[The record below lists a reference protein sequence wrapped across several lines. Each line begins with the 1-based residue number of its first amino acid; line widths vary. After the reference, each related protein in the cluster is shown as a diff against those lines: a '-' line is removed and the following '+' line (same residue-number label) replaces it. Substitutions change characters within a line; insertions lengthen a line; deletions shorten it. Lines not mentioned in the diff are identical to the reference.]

1 MTPAPAQQLTEE
13 QESIVCAEPDRLM
26 LIEAGA
32 GTGKTHTLVARIAF
46 LAEDS
51 GLDPGDEL
59 LVLSFS
65 RAAVSEV
72 RKRLASHP
80 QSLPFVPVQT
90 FDSFATGLLDSVDPD
105 GAWVNGGYDDR
116 IRAATALLEA
126 KAEGLHEALSV
137 RHILIDEAQDLVG
150 VRARFVTS
158 LLSYTGAVFTVFTDA
173 AQAIYGFSST
183 DQVAPT
189 SFVECLV
196 RVASDRPLDRRS
208 LTVQQRAG
216 SPTVARVMEFG
227 TVLTDDTLDS
237 GVIAS
242 SLGEL
247 VESLP
252 PAPDL
257 RSLTRLL
264 GRRSDRI
271 TAILCR
277 SNAQVL
283 LIAEELTEM
292 GIVHRLQRQASDRA
306 IGSWLAR
313 VAQRVDGHVLSR
325 RVLDEA
331 YADLSDGPGLTA
343 AELWLSLRRMDP
355 RGKHEIDLRRVA
367 AHLRRGDLPEELN
380 HVSPGNVVV
389 STIHRAKGLEFDRV
403 VLVPATMDD
412 DDQAEANRILYV
424 GLSRARD
431 EILILRDYRPSGL
444 RAEQRLGRIV
454 EGGYAKG
461 RRPVTGVEMSAED
474 TNSAEPAGASIDSCE
489 PVAIQSHLLARVT
502 PGDPV
507 QLVLASPR
515 RGLDAKP
522 VYLVL
527 HEDVPIGETSE
538 TFGDALL
545 FLLPTRG
552 ERRWPASISGVRVQ
566 MIDTVAGDETIARSV
581 GLSRSGLW
589 ARVRLQGLGRFSK
602 KSGDPS

>member
-1 MTPAPAQQLTEE
+1 MTPTLGQQLTEE
-13 QESIVCAEPDRLM
+13 QQSIVCAAADRLT
-26 LIEAGA
+26 LIQAGA
-32 GTGKTHTLVARIAF
+32 GTGKTHTLVSRIAF

-72 RKRLASHP
+72 RKRLTSHP

-90 FDSFATGLLDSVDPD
+90 FDSFATGLLDSIDPD
-105 GAWVNGGYDDR
+105 GSWVNGGYDDR
-116 IRAATALLEA
+116 IRAASALLEA
-126 KAEGLHEALSV
+126 KTEGLHEALSV

-150 VRARFVTS
+150 LRARFVTS
-158 LLSYTGAVFTVFTDA
+158 LLSFTGAAFTVFTDA

-183 DQVAPT
+183 DRVEPT

-196 RVASDRPLDRRS
+196 RVAGDRALDRRS
-208 LTVQQRAG
+208 LTIQQRAG

-227 TVLTDDTLDS
+227 SVLTDDTLDS
-237 GVIAS
+237 GGIAS
-242 SLGEL
+242 GLSEL

-264 GRRSDRI
+264 RHRGDRI

-283 LIAEELTEM
+283 LIAEELAEM
-292 GIVHRLQRQASDRA
+292 CIDYRLQRQAGDRA

-325 RVLDEA
+325 RVFDAA
-331 YADLSDGPGLTA
+331 YAELSDGPGLTET
-343 AELWLSLRRMDP
+343 ELWLSLRRMDP
-355 RGKHEIDLRRVA
+355 RGKNEIDLRRVA
-367 AHLRRGDLPEELN
+367 ARLRCGDLPEELN

-403 VLVPATMDD
+403 VLVPATMDE
-412 DDQAEANRILYV
+412 DQAEANRILYV

-431 EILILRDYRPSGL
+431 EILVLHDYRPSGL
-444 RAEQRLGRIV
+444 RAEQRLGRVV
-454 EGGYAKG
+454 EGGYAAG

-474 TNSAEPAGASIDSCE
+474 TNSAEPAGASIDSCD
-489 PVAIQSHLLARVT
+489 PVAIQSHLLGRVS

-507 QLVLASPR
+507 QLVLASPG
-515 RGLDAKP
+515 RGVDAKP
-522 VYLVL
+522 AYLVL
-527 HEDVPIGETSE
+527 HEDVPIGKTSA

-545 FLLPTRG
+545 FLRPTRG
-552 ERRWPASISGVRVQ
+552 ERRWPVSISGVRVQ

-602 KSGDPS
+602 QSGDPS